1 MSDCNCAAR
10 MDDGRHFTD
19 YSPNCNLNMSIQNDN
34 SINNSYEYRQFLLN
48 NGGKLMNKYR
58 SHVIDTMGCNLST
71 ADYNNGTMLNE
82 KYKWVTDGK
91 TCKHTL
97 VDPNGLGTGVQY
109 RNHEECPMIT
119 RKQQSN
125 SCASTNNVFNYY
137 NHSDSMVNGRQHDVQ
152 KNNSEPQPYNL

>member
-48 NGGKLMNKYR
+48 NGSKLMDKYR
-58 SHVIDTMGCNLST
+58 SHVINTMGCNLST
-71 ADYNNGTMLNE
+71 SDYNNGTMLNE

-119 RKQQSN
+119 RKQQA
-125 SCASTNNVFNYY
+125 SCPDTNQIFNYY
-137 NHSDSMVNGRQHDVQ
+137 NHVDSLVNGAQRDAP
-152 KNNSEPQPYNL
+152 KNNMEPQPYNL